1 MLYLYPFLNA
11 FSWGI
16 KDLVLFSGALLFT
29 AFCLDSY
36 PVKTN
41 KLHGGIQGF
50 AAVEIILCP
59 PTPSTR
65 EIMLSVLS
73 YLLLKNCF
81 WIIPHSADVR
91 MCCFERHKNER
102 ADANILQTK
111 NIFHISGDTR
121 IEWIWRCRRTLI
133 KCYQF
138 LGGRI
143 IFGQFYYQSSL
154 STSS

>member
-1 MLYLYPFLNA
+1 MLYLYPYLNA

-16 KDLVLFSGALLFT
+16 KDLVLLSGALLFT
-29 AFCLDSY
+29 AFCLVSY

-41 KLHGGIQGF
+41 RLHGGIQGF

-91 MCCFERHKNER
+91 MCCFGRHKNER
-102 ADANILQTK
+102 ADANLKNFSNHKCFSHFGRHKDWMNLKMQTL
-111 NIFHISGDTR
+111 S
-121 IEWIWRCRRTLI
+121 
-133 KCYQF
+133 
-138 LGGRI
+138 
-143 IFGQFYYQSSL
+143 YYLFSV
-154 STSS
+154 TSFWGAE